1 MLDTQ
6 VHWLPVE
13 QIAPNPHQPRREF
26 APGPLAELAESIRRH
41 GIIQPLSVR
50 RRDDGWELIAG
61 ERRLRAAKLAG
72 LQTVPCLEMQVDKQD
87 SAILALIENI
97 QRRDLHYLEEA
108 TAIAAY
114 LRQFRGMAVDAEQII
129 IGAGTEQLYSMLV
142 QLLGRG
148 KRYAAEDPGY
158 SKIVRIY
165 RSNQAEVVSIPL
177 DSAGLSVTALE
188 RAHADVVHI
197 SPSHHYP
204 TGIVM
209 PIARRQELLHW
220 AEQGTDRYILEDD
233 YDSEFRFV
241 GRPIPTLFSVDEG
254 GRVVY
259 LNTFSKTI
267 APSIRIS
274 YMVLPQRLLPAFR
287 EKLGFYSSTVSG
299 FEQYTLARFM
309 AEGYYEKHLNRM
321 RKRYH
326 QKRDAVIACIRGGPL
341 APRARITEEDAG
353 LHFLMTLDTS
363 LSDTALRRMAEQRG
377 LRLAMLSEYY
387 SDHDAAPPHVLV
399 VNYSGVELEKL
410 PRALARLAEILEEHD
425 HE

>member
-1 MLDTQ
+1 
-6 VHWLPVE
+6 
-13 QIAPNPHQPRREF
+13 
-26 APGPLAELAESIRRH
+26 
-41 GIIQPLSVR
+41 
-50 RRDDGWELIAG
+50 
-61 ERRLRAAKLAG
+61 
-72 LQTVPCLEMQVDKQD
+72 
-87 SAILALIENI
+87 
-97 QRRDLHYLEEA
+97 
-108 TAIAAY
+108 
-114 LRQFRGMAVDAEQII
+114 
-129 IGAGTEQLYSMLV
+129 MLV

-158 SKIVRIY
+158 SKIIRIY

-177 DSAGLSVTALE
+177 DGAGLSVTALE

-387 SDHDAAPPHVLV
+387 SDHAAAPPHVLV